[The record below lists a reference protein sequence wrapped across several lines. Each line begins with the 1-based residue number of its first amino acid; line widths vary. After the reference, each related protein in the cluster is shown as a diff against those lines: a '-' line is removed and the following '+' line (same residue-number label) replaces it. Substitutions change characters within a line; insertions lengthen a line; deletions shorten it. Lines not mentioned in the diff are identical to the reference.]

1 MPEVIIVPSFFV
13 MVAYVVWV
21 SVTAWQRR
29 QRLRLITEFNSR
41 LLDRLGSVKDFSE
54 FLQTEAGAQFMN
66 TLATETPA
74 TRPQERIL
82 RGTQIGIVLLP
93 LGFGLLFL
101 GSYFTD
107 EGHEVFTALGVI
119 ALSLGLGFLLASGV
133 SYRLSLA
140 LGVLQ
145 PTRFPAPQASPQ

>member
-1 MPEVIIVPSFFV
+1 MPEVIIVPSFFL

-21 SVTAWQRR
+21 LVTGWQRR

-54 FLQTEAGAQFMN
+54 FLQTDAGAQFMN
-66 TLATETPA
+66 TLATETPG

-82 RGTQIGIVLLP
+82 RATQIGIVLLP
-93 LGFGLLFL
+93 LGIGLLFL
-101 GSYFTD
+101 GWYFRF
-107 EGHEVFTALGVI
+107 EGHDAFTALGVI
-119 ALSLGLGFLLASGV
+119 VLSLGLGFLLASGV
-133 SYRLSLA
+133 SYRIALA

-145 PTRFPAPQASPQ
+145 PARFGAPQASSQ